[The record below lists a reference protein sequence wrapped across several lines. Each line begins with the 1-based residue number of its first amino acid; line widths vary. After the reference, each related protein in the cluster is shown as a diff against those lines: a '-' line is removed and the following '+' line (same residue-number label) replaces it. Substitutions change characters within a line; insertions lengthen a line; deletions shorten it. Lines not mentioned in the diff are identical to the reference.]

1 MMDKTKSDTS
11 ETCDCGKL
19 WLRWVLFG
27 GALVAWAVWQRWQR
41 YLEEQAYPSPVRE
54 PAVPPKPAEKPP
66 TPETKAEPETRVEE
80 APSSTPAEE
89 VPEPDDLTR
98 IEGIGPKVAGVLA
111 DAGITTYAR
120 LAETEVEALRE
131 ILRDASLP
139 FMNPVTWPEQAA
151 LAAKDAWADLTTLQ
165 TDLKGGQRA

>member
-1 MMDKTKSDTS
+1 MQRKKDTPS
-11 ETCDCGKL
+11 KFCKRGNP
-19 WLRWVLFG
+19 WLRWLLFG
-27 GALVAWAVWQRWQR
+27 SALVAWAVWQRWQR

-66 TPETKAEPETRVEE
+66 AQEPEAETVPEPE
-80 APSSTPAEE
+80 STPAPAEE
-89 VPEPDDLTR
+89 AQEPDDLTR

-120 LAETEVEALRE
+120 LAETEIDALKDVLRE
-131 ILRDASLP
+131 AGLP
-139 FMNPVTWPEQAA
+139 FMNPTTWPEQAA
-151 LAAKDAWADLTTLQ
+151 LAAKEAWADLTTLQ

>member
-1 MMDKTKSDTS
+1 MDRTKSDTS
-11 ETCDCGKL
+11 ETCDRGKP
-19 WLRWVLFG
+19 WLRWILVG

-54 PAVPPKPAEKPP
+54 PATPPTPAEKL
-66 TPETKAEPETRVEE
+66 ETQKSEPKPEPESPP
-80 APSSTPAEE
+80 APAEE
-89 VPEPDDLTR
+89 ALEPDDLTR

-111 DAGITTYAR
+111 DAGITTYAQ
-120 LAETEVEALRE
+120 LAETEVDALRE

-139 FMNPVTWPEQAA
+139 FMNPSTWPEQAS
-151 LAAKDAWADLTTLQ
+151 LAAQEAWAELSSLQ